1 MNRNLFFASI
11 DNTLLIKYLRPPF
24 KIALYNPTAH
34 KTLKKLKPQLIKQ
47 AKGKKTEDFDVRFTA
62 LFSDIFSRFNQLYG
76 KHPSYEE
83 ALNRLLETMMDG
95 YLQRPTYL
103 KKKDAQREANP
114 AWFRSQDLTGMML
127 YVDRFNQDLKGLMDK
142 ADYFEE
148 LGINY
153 LHLMPLLESPKE
165 KNDGGYAVSN
175 YKKIDK
181 KFGTN
186 AEFKKTTKALSD
198 RNMYVMLDLVVN
210 HTSDEHEWAEQA
222 KAGNKTYQDY
232 YYTYSDRSTPDL
244 FEQALPEV
252 FPENAPGNFTWN
264 EEMQQWVMTVFNTY
278 QWDLNYTNPMVLV
291 EMLENI
297 LYLAN
302 MGVDVFRMDAVAF
315 VWKQIGTGSQN
326 LPEAHIIHQLFKL
339 CTQVVAPGVAFLAEA
354 IVAPEEIVKYFGE
367 GEVWSNEHD
376 MAYNATLMALLWN
389 SLATRSARVMKA
401 SLRDK
406 PKKPQGTT
414 WINYVRCH
422 DDIGMGFEDRHI
434 YEAGFDA
441 GAHRSFLSKFF
452 TGDFHDSFAKG
463 MPFMY
468 NPKTGDSRISGSMA
482 SLAGLELAIEDK
494 NKLGIQRS
502 IDRIN
507 MLHAIILSFGGI
519 PVIYSGDEIAMLN
532 DYSFLGDPTKSDD
545 NRWMHR
551 PKLDWKAAEKRNN
564 KRTPEGKVF
573 TALKQMIAL
582 RKDIPEFADENNVAL
597 VESTNEHIFAYKRD
611 LGEES
616 TLVIANFNDA
626 DEDAFVHIIFPQTKL
641 DSKKLYDRIT
651 GKKVKIEDGRLTL
664 RPYQFYW
671 LTNK

>member
-1 MNRNLFFASI
+1 M
-11 DNTLLIKYLRPPF
+11 
-24 KIALYNPTAH
+24 YNPLAH
-34 KTLKKLKPQLIKQ
+34 KELKKLRPQLQKL
-47 AKGKKTEDFDVRFTA
+47 AAGKNIDDFDIRFTA
-62 LFSDIFSRFNQLYG
+62 LFSDIYSRFNQLYAG
-76 KHPSYEE
+76 HELYDAANDRLVKTI
-83 ALNRLLETMMDG
+83 LNG
-95 YLQRPTYL
+95 YLDRPTYL
-103 KKKDAQREANP
+103 KKKDAQREAHP
-114 AWFRSQDLTGMML
+114 AWFRSQDITGMML
-127 YVDRFNQDLKGLMDK
+127 YVDRFNKDLSGLMEK
-142 ADYFEE
+142 VDYFEE

-153 LHLMPLLESPKE
+153 LHLMPVLESPKE

-175 YKKIDK
+175 YRKIDK
-181 KFGTN
+181 KFGSN

-198 RNMYVMLDLVVN
+198 KDMFVMLDLVVN
-210 HTSDEHEWAEQA
+210 HTSDEHEWAA
-222 KAGNKTYQDY
+222 KAKSGEKKYQDY

-244 FEQALPEV
+244 FEQTLPEV
-252 FPENAPGNFTWN
+252 FPENAPGNFTWD
-264 EEMQQWVMTVFNTY
+264 EDMQKWVMTVFNTY

-297 LYLAN
+297 LFLAN

-315 VWKQIGTGSQN
+315 VWKQLGTGCQN
-326 LPEAHIIHQLFKL
+326 LPEAHVIHQLFKL
-339 CTQVVAPGVAFLAEA
+339 CTQVAAPGVAFLAEA
-354 IVAPEEIVKYFGE
+354 IVSPEEIVKYFGE

-389 SLATRSARVMKA
+389 SLATRSTRVMKA

-406 PKKPQGTT
+406 PKKPLGTT

-441 GAHRSFLSKFF
+441 AAHRSFLSKFF

-463 MPFMY
+463 MPFMF

-482 SLAGLELAIEDK
+482 SLSGLELAIEDK

-532 DYSFLGDPTKSDD
+532 DYSFLTYPSKSDD

-551 PKLDWKAAEKRNN
+551 PKLDWKAAENRGN

-573 TALKQMIAL
+573 TALQKMISL
-582 RKDIPEFADENNVAL
+582 RKEISEFADENNVHL
-597 VESTNEHIFAYKRD
+597 VESTNEHIFAFKRE
-611 LGEES
+611 LGDES
-616 TLVIANFNDA
+616 TLIIANFNDA
-626 DEDAFVHIIFPQTKL
+626 DEDAFAHIIFPQTQL
-641 DSKKLYDRIT
+641 NSKKLYDRIT
-651 GKKVKIEDGRLTL
+651 GKNVKIVNGRLTL
-664 RPYQFYW
+664 RPYQYYW
-671 LTNK
+671 LSDK

>member
-1 MNRNLFFASI
+1 M
-11 DNTLLIKYLRPPF
+11 T
-24 KIALYNPTAH
+24 LYNPIAH
-34 KTLKKLKPQLIKQ
+34 KKLKKLKPELQKL
-47 AKGKKTEDFDVRFTA
+47 AKGKNIEDFDIRFTA
-62 LFSDIFSRFNQLYG
+62 LFAHIYSRFEQLYG
-76 KHPSYEE
+76 EHPLYDK
-83 ALNRLLETMMDG
+83 ALNHMVQTMLNG
-95 YLQRPTYL
+95 YLDRPAYL
-103 KKKDAQREANP
+103 KSKDTQREANP
-114 AWFRSQDLTGMML
+114 AWFRSQDLAGMML
-127 YVDRFNQDLKGLMDK
+127 YVDRFNRDLKGLVEK
-142 ADYFEE
+142 VDYFEE

-181 KFGTN
+181 KFGSN
-186 AEFKKTTKALSD
+186 AEFKNTTKALSD
-198 RNMYVMLDLVVN
+198 KDMYVMLDLVVN
-210 HTSDEHEWAEQA
+210 HTSDEHEWAEKA
-222 KAGNKTYQDY
+222 KSGDKTYQDY

-264 EEMQQWVMTVFNTY
+264 EEMKQWVMTVFNTY

-297 LYLAN
+297 LFLAN
-302 MGVDVFRMDAVAF
+302 MGIDIFRMDAVAF
-315 VWKQIGTGSQN
+315 VWKQIGTKSQN

-339 CTQVVAPGVAFLAEA
+339 CTQVAAPGVAFLAEA
-354 IVAPEEIVKYFGE
+354 IVAQEEIVKYFGE

-406 PKKPQGTT
+406 PNKPQGTT

-441 GAHRSFLSKFF
+441 AAHRSFLGKFF

-482 SLAGLELAIEDK
+482 SLAGLELALEDK
-494 NKLGIQRS
+494 NKLGVQRS

-519 PVIYSGDEIAMLN
+519 PMIYCGDEIAMLN
-532 DYSFLGDPTKSDD
+532 DYSFLSDPTKSDD

-551 PKLDWKAAEKRNN
+551 PIIDWKAAKKRNN
-564 KRTPEGKVF
+564 KRTNEGKVF
-573 TALKQMIAL
+573 NTLKQMIAI
-582 RKDIPEFADENNVAL
+582 RKKN
-597 VESTNEHIFAYKRD
+597 KR
-611 LGEES
+611 
-616 TLVIANFNDA
+616 I
-626 DEDAFVHIIFPQTKL
+626 
-641 DSKKLYDRIT
+641 R
-651 GKKVKIEDGRLTL
+651 
-664 RPYQFYW
+664 
-671 LTNK
+671 